1 MNRRSFLILSRA
13 FFFMGVVIGFARS
26 VVAIWDNLEATDYYF
41 TGGTHAPFKGL
52 LCPLVM
58 APNEKGIITAVFNN
72 PTDDEDNFLYR
83 TEVSGKA
90 FSKRKIE
97 GQIVVP
103 PHQAKTFRFTVDAN
117 DVDLMFFIL
126 VKITILPNSIHPS
139 QEATC
144 GMLVANILGLTG
156 SQVSLTTLILSIL
169 GVVIGLLLWERAD
182 PKVNRDHPRIVQFL
196 GLVVLL
202 TLLATYMSWWVVAT
216 PLAVIIILLMIISLR
231 FAFA

>member
-1 MNRRSFLILSRA
+1 
-13 FFFMGVVIGFARS
+13 
-26 VVAIWDNLEATDYYF
+26 
-41 TGGTHAPFKGL
+41 
-52 LCPLVM
+52 
-58 APNEKGIITAVFNN
+58 
-72 PTDDEDNFLYR
+72 
-83 TEVSGKA
+83 
-90 FSKRKIE
+90 
-97 GQIVVP
+97 
-103 PHQAKTFRFTVDAN
+103 
-117 DVDLMFFIL
+117 MFFIL

-169 GVVIGLLLWERAD
+169 GVVIGLLLWERAN

-202 TLLATYMSWWVVAT
+202 TLLATYMGWWAVAT